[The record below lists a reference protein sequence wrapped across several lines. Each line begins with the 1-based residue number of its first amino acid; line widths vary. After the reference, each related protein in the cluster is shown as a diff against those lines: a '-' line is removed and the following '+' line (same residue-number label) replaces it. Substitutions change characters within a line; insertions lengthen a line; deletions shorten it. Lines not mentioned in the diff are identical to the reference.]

1 MQDQMN
7 DFSKKKKE
15 MLEVNITVTEVKSA
29 FNQLIT
35 KLDKTE
41 GKSQ

>member
-1 MQDQMN
+1 
-7 DFSKKKKE
+7 